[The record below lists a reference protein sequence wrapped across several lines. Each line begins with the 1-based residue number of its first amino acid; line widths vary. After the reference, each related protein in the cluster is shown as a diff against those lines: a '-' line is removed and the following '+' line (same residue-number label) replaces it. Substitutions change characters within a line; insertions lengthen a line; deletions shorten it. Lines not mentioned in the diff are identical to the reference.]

1 VLTDELKMY
10 ATFWRGNIAKYVFT
24 FMADGSTN
32 HYNEDH
38 KICWIMNKPTNCE
51 QNIFHLETYKQDD
64 D

>member
-1 VLTDELKMY
+1 MY